1 MEKYFPPFYNIIV
14 KKIKKLAYIHDLGG
28 ILTKDG
34 LVIKHHKLIRSSN
47 LSKIN
52 SEGVDRLA
60 DNFKV
65 KRVIDLRTEEEIKQN
80 PEDFITTR
88 IEYLHLPSLTNEQNP
103 AINKLNRLEILDA
116 LVHLKGGVKAH
127 MKKLYRTLVNSKKA
141 QNVYKE
147 VFKNLLDDSND
158 GAILYHCTQGKDRTG
173 VLTYLILSA
182 LGVSSITAS
191 NVYMSFNRRSILK
204 RVAILVIIGGLIFIY
219 FITKMGGAG
228 LLKPHQIA
236 RFITW
241 LDPLNDKYIF
251 GTSYQIVNGM
261 VGYSNG
267 GLIGRGF
274 GNSIMKYGYIP
285 EAQNDYIS
293 AIIAEEFGL
302 LGMVLLLIPYC
313 VIIYRLFSYAM
324 KMEDRR
330 SKLILIGVASY
341 FFFHL
346 LVNLGGV
353 SGLIPMTGV
362 PLLLVSAGGTSTLA
376 ALTALGI
383 AQNIIGKYNRKQ
395 MQALAE
401 KEISE

>member
-204 RVAILVIIGGLIFIY
+204 RVAIWIGMNVAVSPRKAVALNNCLIARRIYINSAIEELDTQYNGVENYLKNQIGLSDED
-219 FITKMGGAG
+219 ITK
-228 LLKPHQIA
+228 L
-236 RFITW
+236 R
-241 LDPLNDKYIF
+241 NKY
-251 GTSYQIVNGM
+251 
-261 VGYSNG
+261 
-267 GLIGRGF
+267 LR
-274 GNSIMKYGYIP
+274 K
-285 EAQNDYIS
+285 
-293 AIIAEEFGL
+293 
-302 LGMVLLLIPYC
+302 LG
-313 VIIYRLFSYAM
+313 
-324 KMEDRR
+324 
-330 SKLILIGVASY
+330 
-341 FFFHL
+341 
-346 LVNLGGV
+346 
-353 SGLIPMTGV
+353 
-362 PLLLVSAGGTSTLA
+362 
-376 ALTALGI
+376 
-383 AQNIIGKYNRKQ
+383 
-395 MQALAE
+395 E
-401 KEISE
+401 KER